1 MKIGLI
7 DVDSH
12 NYPNLA
18 LMKLSAY
25 HKSIGDAVEWW
36 MPFDQYDIVYKPKVF
51 TFTPDTQFVINA
63 DQIISGGTG
72 YNLTSKLP
80 DEVEH
85 IMPDYNLYNV
95 KDTAYG
101 FLSRGCPR
109 ACSFCIVSEKEGRCS
124 RKVAD
129 LSEWWRGQKNI
140 ELLDPNLLACKDSGD
155 LLQQLAESKAKININ
170 QGADCRLLN
179 EENINLLNACNIK
192 VIHFAWDFMEQSD
205 AVLKG
210 LELYAKRGKITERNR
225 RVYILTNYDTAIE
238 EDLYRIYKLREMQ
251 YDPYVMIYEKET
263 ASAETKRLARWV
275 NNKYI
280 WRSCERFEDYGK
292 AVIG

>member
-1 MKIGLI
+1 LKIGLI
-7 DVDSH
+7 DVDGH
-12 NYPNLA
+12 NFPNLA

-36 MPFDQYDIVYKPKVF
+36 MPFDQYDIVYKSKVF
-51 TFTPDTQFVINA
+51 AFTPDTQFVINA

-80 DEVEH
+80 DEAEH
-85 IMPDYNLYNV
+85 IMPDYSLYNIT
-95 KDTAYG
+95 DTAYG

-109 ACSFCIVSEKEGRCS
+109 SCSFCIVSEKEGRCS

-140 ELLDPNLLACKDSGD
+140 KLLDPNLLACKDSEI
-155 LLQQLAESKAKININ
+155 LLKQLAGSKAAIDFT
-170 QGADCRLLN
+170 QGVDARLLN
-179 EENINLLNACNIK
+179 ADSIELLNRCK
-192 VIHFAWDFMEQSD
+192 VKMIHFAWDFMAQSD

-210 LELYAKRGKITERNR
+210 LELYAKRGKTTERNR
-225 RVYILTNYDTAIE
+225 RVYVLTNYDTAIE

-251 YDPYVMIYEKET
+251 YDPYVMIYGKET

-275 NNKYI
+275 NNKFI
-280 WRSCERFEDYGK
+280 WRSCERFEDYGN